1 MITITR
7 LLTEYKKNPMGMDE
21 YSPRFSYRIEG
32 ECRKQLCRKVK
43 VWKEDGTIVWDTG
56 FIQSDDTAQIP
67 YLGRT
72 LEPFTRYF
80 WSVAVKD
87 TEGNTAESSGE
98 DWFETGFLG
107 RKWSA
112 DWISAHSPAGRD
124 MLTAPHKLFLDFSLE
139 EVPLKARLYST
150 ALGVYVPYFNGE
162 RVTEDVFLPG
172 WTDYFSRVQYQAYD
186 VKEFLQKGAN
196 RFGVLLGS
204 GWFSGRIAA
213 NWSSDASSIG
223 RHAVFCCELHL
234 TFADG
239 RKKVIHS
246 NEEFRFFYEDGA
258 IRMSDIYMGEHYD
271 ARREDAWSCPGVK
284 RKGDIAFKVYIEHPG
299 VKKTWHSGA
308 FVRKIQELPAKSIT
322 KMPSG
327 VYIVDFGQNF
337 AGRER
342 LYLKNTFAGQT
353 ITVRHGEML
362 NKDGSLYEDNLRKAT
377 AVTSYVCKTAQEAV
391 YEPEFTFYGFR
402 YLEIS
407 GWNGELTKENIK
419 GVVLSSS
426 LPQTGEFACSNDMVN
441 TLYSNILWGQK
452 SNFVD
457 IPTDCPQR
465 DERYGWTGDTQ
476 VFCNMATWNSFAA
489 EFYTKWLIDLNS
501 DLLDS
506 GCYMHFSP
514 NPYGKATEA
523 DLLKDF
529 HPYMRYGHPYT
540 GWSDAGLICPW
551 VMYEKY
557 MDTRLIEKFLP
568 TMLHQID
575 YIAANSQ
582 HFITKAEPYA
592 DWLNVDHP
600 TNKKFLGTAYFAAMA
615 SLASRLA
622 FLAGRK
628 EESCRMKNL
637 HEAIKEAFH
646 KEFFDPD
653 GMIHIKEPGVTTG
666 TGVHKEIYLPC
677 TQTAALVTLHFSLA
691 PENGVEKILDWLVKD
706 ITITHDNHLTTGF
719 LGTPLLLKVLSRYGR
734 SEAAS
739 ALLLQTT
746 YPSWLYPVTQGATT
760 MWERWNSYNH
770 ETGFGDTE
778 MNSFNHYAYGA
789 VGDWFFEYLC
799 GIRPIPEESGT
810 TPFKTFT
817 LAPSFCKDFTFAEAS
832 FDSMSGKILSRWE
845 RNKDDPCCICWK
857 FTVPCNTSAKI
868 FFPGTPENTEGLQ
881 KEEKGIYTAH
891 AGSYCIT
898 LQMNE

>member
-1 MITITR
+1 MFQITH
-7 LLTEYKKNPMGMDE
+7 LMTEYKVNPVGMDE
-21 YSPRFSYRIEG
+21 YCPRFSYRITG
-32 ECRKQLCRKVK
+32 DCLCQNMRKIR
-43 VWKEDGTIVWDTG
+43 VWKENGECVWDTG
-56 FIQSDDTAQIP
+56 FVPGSDTAQIP
-67 YLGRT
+67 YQGKT
-72 LEPFTRYF
+72 LEPFTKYF
-80 WSVAVKD
+80 WSVAAKD
-87 TEGNTAESSGE
+87 EKGNIGESTEENF
-98 DWFETGFLG
+98 FETGFLG

-112 DWISAHSPAGRD
+112 DWISAHAPSGRD
-124 MLTAPHKLFLDFSLE
+124 MLTAPHRLFLDFSLE
-139 EVPLKARLYST
+139 EMPVKARLYST

-162 RVTEDVFLPG
+162 RVTEDVLLPG

-186 VKEFLQKGAN
+186 VKDFLQKGDN

-204 GWFSGRIAA
+204 GWFSGRIAG
-213 NWSSDASSIG
+213 NWSSDASAIG
-223 RHAVFCCELHL
+223 RHAVFCGELHL

-239 RKKVIHS
+239 RKKVILS
-246 NEEFRFFYEDGA
+246 DEKFRYFHEDGA
-258 IRMSDIYMGEHYD
+258 IRMSDIYMGENYD
-271 ARREDAWSCPGVK
+271 ARREMDWSCPGVK

-299 VKKTWHSGA
+299 VKRTWHSGA
-308 FVRKIQELPAKSIT
+308 FVRKIQELTAKSIT

-362 NKDGSLYEDNLRKAT
+362 DKDGSLYEENLRRAVAAT
-377 AVTSYVCKTAQEAV
+377 NYVCKSVAEAV

-407 GWNGELTKENIK
+407 GWNGELTEENIK
-419 GVVLSSS
+419 GIVLSSD
-426 LPQTGEFACSNDMVN
+426 LPETGKFSCSNDMVN
-441 TLYSNILWGQK
+441 TLYSNIVWGQK

-476 VFCNMATWNSFAA
+476 VFCNMATWNSFGA

-501 DLLDS
+501 DLMDS

-514 NPYGKATEA
+514 NPFGRASAE
-523 DLLKDF
+523 DMLKDF
-529 HPYMRYGHPYT
+529 HPYGRYGHPYT

-551 VMYEKY
+551 ILYEKY
-557 MDTRLIEKFLP
+557 MDIRLIEKFLP
-568 TMLHQID
+568 TMLHQVD
-575 YIAANSQ
+575 YITANSDN
-582 HFITKAEPYA
+582 FITKAEPFA

-615 SLASRLA
+615 ALASRLA
-622 FLAGRK
+622 ALAGRK
-628 EESCRMKNL
+628 EESCRMKIL
-637 HEAIKEAFH
+637 HEDVKEAFQ
-646 KEFFDPD
+646 KEFFLPD

-666 TGVHKEIYLPC
+666 TRVHKEIYLPC
-677 TQTAALVTLHFSLA
+677 TQTAALLTLYFSLA
-691 PENGVEKILDWLVKD
+691 PENGTEKILDWLIKD
-706 ITITHDNHLTTGF
+706 ITVTHDNHLTTGF

-734 SEAAS
+734 SDVAS

-746 YPSWLYPVTQGATT
+746 YPSWLYPITQGATT

-799 GIRPIPEESGT
+799 GIRPCPEKSGT
-810 TPFKTFT
+810 TAFKHFI
-817 LAPSFCKDFTFAEAS
+817 LEPCFCEEFEHAECS
-832 FDSMSGKILSRWE
+832 FDSMSGRIVSG
-845 RNKDDPCCICWK
+845 WK
-857 FTVPCNTSAKI
+857 RIGEKQIQWSFTIPCNCTARI
-868 FFPGTPENTEGLQ
+868 IFPGEPICTECLQ
-881 KEEKGIYTAH
+881 KDPEGNYTAGT
-891 AGSYCIT
+891 GSYTVRIR
-898 LQMNE
+898 MK